1 MKIIIHRP
9 KKVGHSNSKVMTQ
22 SNKSQNILSLTISPY
37 LSTEEGKKP
46 NRTKQ
51 KIKNKTQKKN
61 PENKEQRKGK
71 VHRSTSEKQKNTMSK

>member
-22 SNKSQNILSLTISPY
+22 SNKSQNILSLTLSPY

-51 KIKNKTQKKN
+51 KTKNKTQKKH
-61 PENKEQRKGK
+61 RKKGTK
-71 VHRSTSEKQKNTMSK
+71 KREGA